1 MTDHNDPI
9 FPDEPRLNQVP
20 VKDASL
26 GNRGA
31 ASRKPSSKKRM
42 LWMLVG
48 AIVVFGGVFGVKAFM
63 SAGMNQFFDTMPQP
77 PASVSVAVAKAERW
91 RDGAEAV
98 GTFVAVN
105 GADVTTEA
113 GGVIRE
119 ILFNPGQRVKA
130 GTVLVRLNTANEEA
144 TLRALDAAA
153 KLAVSQRDRWRE
165 LGQQKLVSLAD
176 VEQRAADAAS
186 ALAQVEAQR
195 ALIAQKTIRAP
206 FDGTLGIRKANLGQF
221 IAPGSPIVNLQSISP
236 IFLDFTLP
244 QQRMDQLI
252 EGATIRA
259 TVDSLPGRTFDG
271 RITAIE
277 PLIDT
282 ETRSVKVQATFA
294 NGDSALR
301 PGTFAKVGFD
311 LGGEQSVIVIPQTAV
326 SFNPYGNAVYVIR
339 ETRYGPDEKDMQ
351 GKPLTGV
358 KLVVQQRFIKT
369 GATRGDLVAVTEG
382 LKPGERVVT
391 SGLLKLRNEAVVTI
405 NNTVQ
410 PSADSAP
417 KPDNS

>member
-1 MTDHNDPI
+1 MLI
-9 FPDEPRLNQVP
+9 
-20 VKDASL
+20 
-26 GNRGA
+26 GA
-31 ASRKPSSKKRM
+31 T
-42 LWMLVG
+42 V
-48 AIVVFGGVFGVKAFM
+48 IFGGVFAVKAVM
-63 SAGMNQFFDTMPQP
+63 NTGMNEFFDNMPQP

-91 RDGAEAV
+91 RESAEAV
-98 GTFVAVN
+98 GTFVAIN

-119 ILFNPGQRVKA
+119 ILFEPGQRVKA

-244 QQRMDQLI
+244 QQRMDQLA
-252 EGATIRA
+252 EGTAIRA

-277 PLIDT
+277 PLIDA
-282 ETRSVKVQATFA
+282 ETRSVKVQATFV
-294 NGDSALR
+294 NNDNALR

-311 LGGEQSVIVIPQTAV
+311 LGSEQSVVVIPQTAV

-339 ETRYGPDEKDMQ
+339 ETQYGPDEKDMQ
-351 GKPLTGV
+351 GKSLSGV

-391 SGLLKLRNEAVVTI
+391 SGLLKLRNDAVVTI
-405 NNTVQ
+405 NNKVQ

>member
-1 MTDHNDPI
+1 MTDHNTSTGLDA
-9 FPDEPRLNQVP
+9 PR
-20 VKDASL
+20 AT
-26 GNRGA
+26 A
-31 ASRKPSSKKRM
+31 RKPSAKKRM
-42 LWMLVG
+42 TLMLIAATV
-48 AIVVFGGVFGVKAFM
+48 IFGGIFAVKWFGSKQ
-63 SAGMNQFFDTMPQP
+63 MNAMFDNMPQP
-77 PASVSVAVAKAERW
+77 PSSVSVAVAKAERW

-119 ILFNPGQRVKA
+119 FLFEPGQRVKA

-144 TLRALDAAA
+144 TLRALEAAA

-165 LGQQKLVSLAD
+165 LGAQKLVSQAE
-176 VEQRAADAAS
+176 VEQRAADAATT
-186 ALAQVEAQR
+186 LAQVEAQR

-206 FDGTLGIRKANLGQF
+206 FDGTLGIRKANLGQY
-221 IAPGSPIVNLQSISP
+221 IAPGSPIVNLQSMNP

-244 QQRMDQLI
+244 QQRMDQLV
-252 EGATIRA
+252 EGTTIHA
-259 TVDSLPGRTFDG
+259 TVDSLPGRKFEG

-277 PLIDT
+277 PLIDA
-282 ETRSVKVQATFA
+282 ETRSFKVQATVL
-294 NGDSALR
+294 NDDNALR

-311 LGGEQSVIVIPQTAV
+311 LGSEQAVVVIPQTAV
-326 SFNPYGNAVYVIR
+326 SFNPYGNAVYVVR
-339 ETRYGPDEKDMQ
+339 EVPYGPNEVGMD
-351 GKPLTGV
+351 GKPMTGA

-369 GATRGDLVAVTEG
+369 GGTRGDLVAVTDG

-391 SGLLKLRNEAVVTI
+391 SGLLKLRNDAVVTI
-405 NNTVQ
+405 NNKVQ
-410 PSADSAP
+410 PAAESAP

>member
-1 MTDHNDPI
+1 MTDRNHSNRD
-9 FPDEPRLNQVP
+9 DETR
-20 VKDASL
+20 
-26 GNRGA
+26 A
-31 ASRKPSSKKRM
+31 ATRKPSSKKRM
-42 LWMLVG
+42 ALMLIG
-48 AIVVFGGVFGVKAFM
+48 AAVVFGGVFAVKSVM
-63 SAGMNQFFDTMPQP
+63 NTGMNEFFDNMPQP
-77 PASVSVAVAKAERW
+77 PASVSAAVAKSERW

-105 GADVTTEA
+105 GTDVTTEA
-113 GGVIRE
+113 GGVIRT
-119 ILFNPGQRVKA
+119 ILFEPGQRVKA

-144 TLRALDAAA
+144 TLRALEAAA

-165 LGQQKLVSLAD
+165 LGQQKLVSLD
-176 VEQRAADAAS
+176 EVEQRAADAAS

-221 IAPGSPIVNLQSISP
+221 IAPGSPIVNLQSINP

-244 QQRMDQLI
+244 QQRMDQLV
-252 EGATIRA
+252 EGTIIRA

-282 ETRSVKVQATFA
+282 ETRSVKVQATFL
-294 NGDSALR
+294 NEDNDLR

-311 LGGEQSVIVIPQTAV
+311 LGGEQSVVVIPQTAV
-326 SFNPYGNAVYVIR
+326 SFNPYGNAVFVIR
-339 ETRYGPDEKDMQ
+339 ETQYGPDEKGMDGM
-351 GKPLTGV
+351 PLTGS

-391 SGLLKLRNEAVVTI
+391 SGLLKLRNDATVTI
-405 NNTVQ
+405 NNKVE
-410 PSADSAP
+410 PSAETAP
-417 KPDNS
+417 KPGNS

>member
-1 MTDHNDPI
+1 MIDHNDSP
-9 FPDEPRLNQVP
+9 PH
-20 VKDASL
+20 DAH
-26 GNRGA
+26 RA
-31 ASRKPSSKKRM
+31 APRKPSPKKRM
-42 LWMLVG
+42 MWMLIGTAV
-48 AIVVFGGVFGVKAFM
+48 IFGGVFAVKAFM
-63 SAGMNQFFDTMPQP
+63 NVGMNQFFDNMPQP
-77 PASVSVAVAKAERW
+77 PASVSAAVAKAERW

-119 ILFNPGQRVKA
+119 ILFEPGQRVRA

-153 KLAVSQRDRWRE
+153 KLAVSQRERWRE
-165 LGQQKLVSLAD
+165 LGQQKLVSQAD

-195 ALIAQKTIRAP
+195 ALISQKTIRAP

-244 QQRMDQLI
+244 QQRMGQLV
-252 EGATIRA
+252 EGTAIRA

-282 ETRSVKVQATFA
+282 ETRSVKVQATFL

-339 ETRYGPDEKDMQ
+339 ETRYGADEKDTQ

-391 SGLLKLRNEAVVTI
+391 SGLLKLRNDATVTI

-410 PSADSAP
+410 PAADAAP